1 MPMLTAESFAAAKTV
16 KITDLVADATVSQS
30 TIQTDLEKL
39 GYHYVKLSWTGGS
52 AATKYVIYSSTRS
65 GSGYTKLATT
75 KTTSQNLLLKKGI
88 TYLKV
93 RAYIKTTAQTLSTWV
108 SINPGDINS
117 TDITFTSKASSM
129 TVGDKMTFKGKAN
142 GFVSSA
148 VRWKTSDSKIA
159 TVSSSGIV
167 TAVKAG
173 TVNIIAIAHNGI
185 TKSTSLEVI
194 DVYPATVTITGASVR
209 NMINGSTLKLT
220 ATPSKAKYIGITWS
234 SSKPSVATVS
244 SKGLVTALSN
254 GTTTI
259 TATAQGGA
267 KDTVKVTV
275 TPSVENMVKWAMILV
290 GMQLGNS
297 KLKKILKNYKLLIS
311 SLINVT
317 VIPFLTFLAV
327 NWLPLTN
334 PAKVILIF
342 AAAFPCAVIT
352 VAIASKE
359 NKNAG
364 LMAEGVAL
372 STLFSMATLPI
383 TSIILMSL
391 YM

>member
-1 MPMLTAESFAAAKTV
+1 MEIVFVKVAVIFSMAILGYIANRTGILPDAANNYMVNLLMDITMPCMILASVTSKTLTSDTLREALEVIVGSAVFFVAAAAVSFVIV
-16 KITDLVADATVSQS
+16 KAMKYKPLEDQGVMMVIITAVNTGFMGFPVTKAIFGNEYFFLMVLENVILNLYMYSLCIMQMNYGNEHKANLADVFKPLCNIATFAS
-30 TIQTDLEKL
+30 LL
-39 GYHYVKLSWTGGS
+39 G
-52 AATKYVIYSSTRS
+52 I
-65 GSGYTKLATT
+65 
-75 KTTSQNLLLKKGI
+75 LLLCIHFKFPSPVMDF
-88 TYLKV
+88 L
-93 RAYIKTTAQTLSTWV
+93 
-108 SINPGDINS
+108 N
-117 TDITFTSKASSM
+117 
-129 TVGDKMTFKGKAN
+129 TVGD
-142 GFVSSA
+142 
-148 VRWKTSDSKIA
+148 A
-159 TVSSSGIV
+159 TI
-167 TAVKAG
+167 
-173 TVNIIAIAHNGI
+173 
-185 TKSTSLEVI
+185 
-194 DVYPATVTITGASVR
+194 P
-209 NMINGSTLKLT
+209 
-220 ATPSKAKYIGITWS
+220 
-234 SSKPSVATVS
+234 
-244 SKGLVTALSN
+244 LS
-254 GTTTI
+254 
-259 TATAQGGA
+259 
-267 KDTVKVTV
+267 
-275 TPSVENMVKWAMILV
+275 MILV